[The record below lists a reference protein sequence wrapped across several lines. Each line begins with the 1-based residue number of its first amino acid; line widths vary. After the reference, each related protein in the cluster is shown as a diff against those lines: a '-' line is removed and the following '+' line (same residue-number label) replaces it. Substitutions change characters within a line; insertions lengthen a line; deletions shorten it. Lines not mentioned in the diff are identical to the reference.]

1 MLRKDVLTPF
11 DLDRGTASAEEIA
24 RFSRLAREWW
34 KPDGAFKVVHRFNAA
49 RLAYIRSRLPA
60 WSGANEVGKRPLSGI
75 RIVDVGC
82 GAGLVAEPL
91 AGQGASVVGIDASA
105 RNIEIARAHA
115 GIAGVEVDY
124 RNQLPEQLAA
134 AGDSFD
140 VVLALEV
147 VEHVA
152 DVPLFLKSCAALVAP
167 GGVLVIATLN
177 RTVKSFLFGIVGAE
191 YVLRLLPRGTHDW
204 RKFVKP
210 EELRAGLAPHGLQQI
225 EIAGMALNPFSGAF
239 RMTPNLSVNFVQTF
253 RRPASGTDGDP
264 AA

>member
-1 MLRKDVLTPF
+1 MLLKDVLTEF
-11 DLDRGTASAEEIA
+11 NLDRCSASAEEVA

-49 RLAYIRSRLPA
+49 RLAYLRSRLPA
-60 WSGANEVGKRPLSGI
+60 WVGADEVGKRPLSGV

-91 AGQGASVVGIDASA
+91 AALGASVVGIDASA
-105 RNIEIARAHA
+105 RSVEIARCHA
-115 GIAGVEVDY
+115 NTSGVVVDY
-124 RNQLPEQLAA
+124 RHLLPEQLAE
-134 AGDSFD
+134 AGERFD
-140 VVLALEV
+140 AVLALEV

-177 RTVKSFLFGIVGAE
+177 RTAKSFLLGIIGAE

-204 RKFVKP
+204 RKFVTP
-210 EELRAGLAPHGLQQI
+210 EELRSGLAPYGLEQI
-225 EIAGMALNPFSGAF
+225 EAAGMALNPFTSAF
-239 RMTPNLSVNFVQTF
+239 RMTRDLGVNFVQAF
-253 RRPASGTDGDP
+253 RRPAACGDDAP
-264 AA
+264 